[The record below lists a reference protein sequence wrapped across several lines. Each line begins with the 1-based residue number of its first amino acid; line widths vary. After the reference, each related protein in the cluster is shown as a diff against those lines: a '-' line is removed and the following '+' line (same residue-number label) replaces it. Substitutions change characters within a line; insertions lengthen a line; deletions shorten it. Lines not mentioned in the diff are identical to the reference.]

1 MKIKGGEK
9 RGNNRAGFDVCVQ
22 SLQSFRF
29 NLELKKK
36 STLDLS
42 PTCRTL
48 YFFLCELASAPFLY
62 LSFIPQQASVCLSS
76 FLSFVLS
83 FSVFSF
89 PPPPAF
95 LSQREDTFPCI
106 PHDTGHQTGCHVQ
119 DGRYLQV
126 LTNAVGMREYGTL
139 VTLSQESVE
148 GS

>member
-106 PHDTGHQTGCHVQ
+106 PHDTGHLQRQKERERERGRHV
-119 DGRYLQV
+119 GYLSHE
-126 LTNAVGMREYGTL
+126 LRKAVAFL
-139 VTLSQESVE
+139 
-148 GS
+148 